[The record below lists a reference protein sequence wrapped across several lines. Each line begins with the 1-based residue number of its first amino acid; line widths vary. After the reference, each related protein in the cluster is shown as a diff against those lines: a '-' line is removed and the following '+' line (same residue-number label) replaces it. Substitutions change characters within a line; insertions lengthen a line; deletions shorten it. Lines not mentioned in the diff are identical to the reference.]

1 MEASRG
7 SSFGNFPSAWGML
20 LFQGFEAAAA
30 ARIRCVFFTGDVD
43 AEESMCNVY
52 LLFDFFCL
60 LDVICICNLAK
71 KKKYNLGDNRSE
83 ERV

>member
-43 AEESMCNVY
+43 AEVSMCYVY
-52 LLFDFFCL
+52 LLLDSFCL

-71 KKKYNLGDNRSE
+71 KKHVHG
-83 ERV
+83 